1 MFRNYLK
8 ISWRNLIRD
17 KSYSA
22 INIIGLAVG
31 MAACLMITLYIL
43 DELSY
48 DRFHEKSDRIYRL
61 YIDGK
66 FGDNNF
72 RSVLTAN
79 PTKEALLKEFSQVE
93 SATRFIQ
100 RDRIRVECQE
110 KRFIEDNFYFADGD
124 FFKVFTFPMIRG
136 NPEEALTSPNQVVLT
151 ESMAGKY
158 FGDEDP
164 MGKMIKIHGE
174 DLYKV
179 TGICKDVPDNSHFHF
194 NFLASYCSTSTS
206 EDPLWINSNVYTYL
220 VLNEQ
225 VEPEAFRDQLNF
237 LVEEYVGPQVVEWVG
252 IDLEEF
258 DKKGNSYG
266 LFLQPLEEIYLHSG
280 FRDELEPVSDISRI
294 YYFSIIAVF
303 ILIIACI
310 NFMNLATA
318 KYATRAKE
326 VGIRKVVG
334 SGKRQLVSQFLTESV
349 IVALIAVVIAVAL
362 AELFLPV
369 FNNLAQ
375 KSMEIQY
382 LHLSHWYILPLLVLL
397 GILVGLTAGAYP
409 AFFLSSFRPVRI
421 LKKEVNRGVGRNR
434 LRGVLV
440 AVQFVITISL
450 FISTTLIY
458 KQNHYLTNKRL
469 GFDKEHVLVLDQA
482 YYLDDNLNSFIEEL
496 RKHTSIQSA
505 SVSGS
510 LPGKAYGGST
520 LQVEGRSSEDMVF
533 FATNYVAE
541 GYLDAMGL
549 ELIEGR
555 FFSPNYAGNTT
566 SVVINEKAARQL
578 GFENPVGKWLKLGK
592 NQYTIIGVVKNHHFE
607 SLHKQIRPLAMMY
620 YDQKLYFDQKFYRY
634 MPVKLNTGNLSQT
647 IDYIKEKWNQFT
659 NDQPFGYFFMDS
671 DYNSLYTAEQRTAK
685 IFTIFSL
692 LAIFIACLGLF
703 GLSAFMAEKRSKEI
717 GIRKVM
723 GAKINNILG
732 ILYKEVFLL
741 LIFSTLIA
749 WPVTY
754 YLMTRWL
761 DNFAFRI
768 DMGLMPFLISS
779 VLAFTIAV
787 VTTGGQ
793 ALKAA
798 NTNPAYT
805 LRDE

>member
-1 MFRNYLK
+1 M
-8 ISWRNLIRD
+8 
-17 KSYSA
+17 
-22 INIIGLAVG
+22 
-31 MAACLMITLYIL
+31 
-43 DELSY
+43 
-48 DRFHEKSDRIYRL
+48 
-61 YIDGK
+61 
-66 FGDNNF
+66 
-72 RSVLTAN
+72 
-79 PTKEALLKEFSQVE
+79 
-93 SATRFIQ
+93 
-100 RDRIRVECQE
+100 
-110 KRFIEDNFYFADGD
+110 
-124 FFKVFTFPMIRG
+124 
-136 NPEEALTSPNQVVLT
+136 
-151 ESMAGKY
+151 
-158 FGDEDP
+158 
-164 MGKMIKIHGE
+164 
-174 DLYKV
+174 
-179 TGICKDVPDNSHFHF
+179 
-194 NFLASYCSTSTS
+194 
-206 EDPLWINSNVYTYL
+206 
-220 VLNEQ
+220 
-225 VEPEAFRDQLNF
+225 
-237 LVEEYVGPQVVEWVG
+237 
-252 IDLEEF
+252 
-258 DKKGNSYG
+258 
-266 LFLQPLEEIYLHSG
+266 
-280 FRDELEPVSDISRI
+280 
-294 YYFSIIAVF
+294 
-303 ILIIACI
+303 
-310 NFMNLATA
+310 
-318 KYATRAKE
+318 
-326 VGIRKVVG
+326 
-334 SGKRQLVSQFLTESV
+334 
-349 IVALIAVVIAVAL
+349 
-362 AELFLPV
+362 
-369 FNNLAQ
+369 
-375 KSMEIQY
+375 
-382 LHLSHWYILPLLVLL
+382 
-397 GILVGLTAGAYP
+397 
-409 AFFLSSFRPVRI
+409 
-421 LKKEVNRGVGRNR
+421 
-434 LRGVLV
+434 
-440 AVQFVITISL
+440 
-450 FISTTLIY
+450 
-458 KQNHYLTNKRL
+458 
-469 GFDKEHVLVLDQA
+469 
-482 YYLDDNLNSFIEEL
+482 EEL
-496 RKHTSIQSA
+496 KKHTSIQSA

-555 FFSPNYAGNTT
+555 FFSPNYAGNIT